1 MLAILISM
9 QHSLTTLSLSLSLA
23 QTKCVSDPVMAE
35 DKCLLN

>member
-9 QHSLTTLSLSLSLA
+9 QHSLTTLSLSLA